1 MSLNPIAARVKK
13 AFSKR
18 LRDIRIAN
26 GYTQEEFSKSLG
38 INRDRYAKYELG
50 ISEAPY
56 YVLLRMCK
64 LTGTSLDFLVGGKKP
79 DEVAP
84 DWTDTEGDAVD
95 LPAAAYKSQS
105 G

>member
-1 MSLNPIAARVKK
+1 MSSNPVAARVKK

-18 LRDIRIAN
+18 LRAIRIAN
-26 GYTQEEFSKSLG
+26 GYTQEQFSRSLG

-64 LTGTSLDFLVGGKKP
+64 LTDTSLDFLIGGKKQ
-79 DEVAP
+79 DQAVP
-84 DWTDTEGDAVD
+84 DWTTDGSEPEEMPD
-95 LPAAAYKSQS
+95 PAYKSQS
-105 G
+105 

>member
-1 MSLNPIAARVKK
+1 MSSNPVAARVKK

-18 LRDIRIAN
+18 LRAIRIAN
-26 GYTQEEFSKSLG
+26 GYTQEQFSRSLG

-64 LTGTSLDFLVGGKKP
+64 LTDTSLDFLVGGKKA
-79 DEVAP
+79 DEAAP
-84 DWTDTEGDAVD
+84 DWAATEDDAGD
-95 LPAAAYKSQS
+95 LLAAAYKSQS